1 MATRQ
6 ARRYD
11 TTGSRDYW
19 DDGVEQRF
27 EVIGEEGPGEQAKQ
41 LAKALGWFGIL
52 LGLAQLLAPRQL
64 SELIGVEYDHDTRN
78 VMRGLGVREISSGL
92 GILFRDKPVGWVQA
106 RVMGDVMDLGL
117 LGTALN
123 SKSEESNR
131 TVMAILAVLGVT
143 ALDLIGTRRL
153 SRASHLPQS
162 VASSRNS
169 DKPVMKS
176 ITVNRPIDEVYAFW
190 HNFENL
196 PRFMSH
202 LESVQVTGDRRS
214 HWKAKAPA
222 GTTVEW
228 DAEMTEDSPNE
239 RIAWRSLEGADIYNT
254 GSVVFRPAP
263 GNRGTEVHV
272 EIEYKPPAGKLGK
285 AVAKLLGE
293 EPDIQVADDLRAF
306 KQVIETGEV
315 VIADGSIQGRRLKH
329 RPAQPPAD
337 SSDWLIESQRRNA

>member
-11 TTGSRDYW
+11 TTGNQDYW
-19 DDGVEQRF
+19 NDGLQQYQQ
-27 EVIGEEGPGEQAKQ
+27 IGEEGPSAQAKQ
-41 LAKALGWFGIL
+41 LAKALGWFSIL
-52 LGLAQLLAPRQL
+52 LGLAQFLAPRQV
-64 SELIGVEYDHDTRN
+64 SEFIGVEYDSDTRN
-78 VMRGLGVREISSGL
+78 MMRGLGVREITSGI
-92 GILFRDKPVGWVQA
+92 GILAKEKPVGWLQA

-117 LGTALN
+117 LGTAMT

-131 TVMAILAVLGVT
+131 TVMAMLAVLGVT
-143 ALDLIGTRRL
+143 ALDLVATRRL
-153 SRASHLPQS
+153 SRASHLPSS
-162 VASSRNS
+162 VAASQTS

-176 ITVNRPIDEVYAFW
+176 ITINRPVEEVYAFW

-228 DAEMTEDSPNE
+228 DAEITEDSPNE

-254 GSVVFRPAP
+254 GSVSFRPAP

-272 EIEYKPPAGKLGK
+272 QIEYNPPAGKLGK

-293 EPDIQVADDLRAF
+293 EPNIQVADDLRAF

-315 VIADGSIQGRRLKH
+315 VMADGSIQGRRLKH

-337 SSDWLIESQRRNA
+337 SSDWLIESHRRNA

>member
-1 MATRQ
+1 MAAWK
-6 ARRYD
+6 ARSYD
-11 TTGSRDYW
+11 TGSQNYW
-19 DDGVEQRF
+19 NDGVQPYPDS
-27 EVIGEEGPGEQAKQ
+27 IGEDGPSEQDKQ
-41 LAKALGWFGIL
+41 FAKALGWFGIL
-52 LGLAQLLAPRQL
+52 LGLAQIVAPRQL
-64 SELIGVEYDHDTRN
+64 AKLIGVTYDGDTRN
-78 VMRGLGVREISSGL
+78 VLRGLGMREISSGI
-92 GILFRDKPVGWVQA
+92 GILSKEKPTGWVQA
-106 RVMGDVMDLGL
+106 RVAGDMMDLGL
-117 LGTALN
+117 LGTALS
-123 SKSEESNR
+123 SKSEETSR
-131 TVMAILAVLGVT
+131 TAAAIVAVLGVM
-143 ALDLIGTRRL
+143 ALDLLASRRL
-153 SRASHLPQS
+153 SRASHSAIP
-162 VASSRNS
+162 ASQKA

-176 ITVNRPIDEVYAFW
+176 ITINRPIDEVYAFW

-228 DAEMTEDSPNE
+228 DAEMTEDSPNV
-239 RIAWRSLEGADIYNT
+239 RIAWRSLEGADIENS
-254 GSVVFRPAP
+254 GSVHFQTAP

-272 EIEYKPPAGKLGK
+272 EIEYKAPAGKLGK

-306 KQVIETGEV
+306 KQIMETGEV
-315 VIADGSIQGRRLKH
+315 VIADGSIQGKRLSH

>member
-1 MATRQ
+1 MATQQ
-6 ARRYD
+6 ARRYHTSD
-11 TTGSRDYW
+11 SQDYW
-19 DDGVEQRF
+19 NEGLQQYQQ
-27 EVIGEEGPGEQAKQ
+27 IGEEGPSEQDKQ

-52 LGLAQLLAPRQL
+52 LGLAQFLAPRQV
-64 SELIGVEYDHDTRN
+64 SELIGVDYDHDTRN
-78 VMRGLGVREISSGL
+78 MMRGLGVREITSGV
-92 GILFRDKPVGWVQA
+92 GILMRDKPTGWLQA

-117 LGTALN
+117 LGTAMT

-131 TVMAILAVLGVT
+131 TVAAILAVLGVT
-143 ALDLIGTRRL
+143 VLDLVATRRL

-162 VASSRNS
+162 VTSSQKA

-176 ITVNRPIDEVYAFW
+176 ITINRPIEEVYAFW

-239 RIAWRSLEGADIYNT
+239 RIAWRSLEGADVYNT
-254 GSVVFRPAP
+254 GSVNFEPAP

-272 EIEYKPPAGKLGK
+272 ELEYKPPAGKLGK
-285 AVAKLLGE
+285 VVAKLLGE